1 MDDEKVELDVG
12 DVIEE
17 IVYDDM
23 NIKCV
28 KLIYILKVQHDWN
41 ALFCIIFGLS
51 KLYYVH
57 VCMY

>member
-1 MDDEKVELDVG
+1 MDDGKVELDVG
-12 DVIEE
+12 NVIEE

-41 ALFCIIFGLS
+41 ALFA
-51 KLYYVH
+51 LYLD
-57 VCMY
+57 CQSFIMYMY

>member
-1 MDDEKVELDVG
+1 MKQVSVQLSVELDVG

-28 KLIYILKVQHDWN
+28 KLIYILKVQHD
-41 ALFCIIFGLS
+41 
-51 KLYYVH
+51 
-57 VCMY
+57 